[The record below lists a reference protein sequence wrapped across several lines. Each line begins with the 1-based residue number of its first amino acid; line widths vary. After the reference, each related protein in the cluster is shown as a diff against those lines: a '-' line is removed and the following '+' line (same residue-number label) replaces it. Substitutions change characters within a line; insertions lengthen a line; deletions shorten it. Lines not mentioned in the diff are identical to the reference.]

1 MLPVRESPFRL
12 DYVLDEAGAGGGERL
27 GLEPDEAVAHDEV
40 GLRAEHHE
48 TPALQFLRH
57 ARGWRHHQG
66 IRPEH
71 DLSDGVERVE
81 LERREDPVR
90 GRHIRRPALRAPDR
104 FEHPGRDATQRGVGI
119 GETIREAQ
127 WPAARKRVPPARED
141 LGSAGALQGGF
152 LFSGIPTQVWE
163 DPYAEGVRR
172 RETDR
177 DSTGLRLQW
186 DRILGSALEL
196 TFSWRDISI
205 DTERSGEGITSV
217 TCAAACQDLLRR
229 DGDQYSFDVSYLYRL
244 GVGGRH
250 LVRPMVRYTIDDRE
264 GEAISGDAYRLQ
276 LSYVFIGQGYSV
288 ASNVAFGGSSFDARN
303 PIFGERTDSDG
314 LVVDTTLFYRLPVE
328 SGRWQAV
335 GSVLWGEGDSDV
347 AFHDTEIFMINAGVM
362 YRFGAR

>member
-1 MLPVRESPFRL
+1 MNSTHLRL
-12 DYVLDEAGAGGGERL
+12 SLLATMALVAAPAALAIEPIPSTPGWRGFVVVGGGYADLRSNTVAGNNLIEIGQPVIDSLAQRPRSDDTMFPFVT
-27 GLEPDEAVAHDEV
+27 GEVNYTFGNGWQAFFGTALEDAVT
-40 GLRAEHHE
+40 L
-48 TPALQFLRH
+48 
-57 ARGWRHHQG
+57 
-66 IRPEH
+66 
-71 DLSDGVERVE
+71 DGV
-81 LERREDPVR
+81 
-90 GRHIRRPALRAPDR
+90 
-104 FEHPGRDATQRGVGI
+104 TQLG
-119 GETIREAQ
+119 
-127 WPAARKRVPPARED
+127 ARKD

-205 DTERSGEGITSV
+205 DTERSGEGVTSV